1 MITLIAI
8 AQIADLLNESRD
20 KYSPKAENEFYERVG
35 NSRVVRFAA
44 FLASLR
50 LSGKTLRSQRAKRL
64 ADPSAAIR
72 PRVLPVHNQ
81 GLRSRT
87 AEPAPSMHRPHS
99 QADGSP
105 RSFPRP

>member
-44 FLASLR
+44 FLASL
-50 LSGKTLRSQRAKRL
+50 
-64 ADPSAAIR
+64 
-72 PRVLPVHNQ
+72 
-81 GLRSRT
+81 
-87 AEPAPSMHRPHS
+87 
-99 QADGSP
+99 
-105 RSFPRP
+105 